1 MKKCPYCAEEIQA
14 EAIKCR
20 YCLSDLSST
29 KVAKKVPPI
38 EVSKIKIISYAGFW
52 KRVAATLVDTIIIA
66 VGFFAVAFLFGI
78 MFGIEIFDSH
88 VFKRWFLMLCFI
100 TGWLYFALMES
111 SSHQGTLGKM
121 FLGIKVTDLNE
132 NRIGF
137 GKATGRYFGKYISS
151 FILCIGY
158 IMVAFTQKKQG
169 LHDIMAGC
177 LVVNSNFETVTSDEV
192 FIEKNIREADA
203 RAFEEARRGAI
214 HPISEATQQNK
225 EFIALLKSTVKEN
238 KLDIIP
244 DRDLIEI
251 CKRAKSIDT
260 LSNNLDV
267 EFSKAINTLLEEI
280 KKRGLSQD
288 KTTPQEISSFEDYS
302 LEQNNEEG
310 ISKWVY
316 VIAISAI
323 TIVLVLIALSLF
335 DREERNKATMNET
348 QGALTAEGWVNM
360 ANALWDGTKYTDSQ
374 KAIEYLTAAIRLKP
388 DYADAYNNRG
398 LAYDNLGQ
406 HQRAIEDYNQAIS
419 LKPDFAAAFNNRGLA
434 YDNLGQH
441 QRAIEDYNEAMRL
454 QPNNAITYNN
464 RGRAYHDLGQHQRA
478 IEDYNEAI
486 RLKPDDADAYNS
498 RGIAYLL
505 HGNKELGC
513 RDAQKACA
521 ELRDCELLKVAKGK
535 GYCSVPEPQPK
546 SSPAPA
552 R

>member
-1 MKKCPYCAEEIQA
+1 MKKCPFCAEEIQD

-20 YCLSDLSST
+20 YCRSDLIST

-38 EVSKIKIISYAGFW
+38 EVSKIAEQPPRPSPQQSSVIKPPIEKPEIKIIRYAGFW

-78 MFGIEIFDSH
+78 MFGIETFDSH

-100 TGWLYFALMES
+100 TGWLYSALMES
-111 SSHQGTLGKM
+111 SPHQGTLGKM

-137 GKATGRYFGKYISS
+137 GKATGRYFSKYISS
-151 FILCIGY
+151 FILGIGC

-177 LVVNSNFETVTSDEV
+177 LVVNSNLETVTSDEV

-244 DRDLIEI
+244 DRELIEI

-260 LSNNLDV
+260 SSNNLDV

-288 KTTPQEISSFEDYS
+288 ITKPQKISNYEDYS
-302 LEQNNEEG
+302 YTKNKTGETFEWNWRYAFYLVG
-310 ISKWVY
+310 FILLV
-316 VIAISAI
+316 VIAFKVIKSFSESADKYSNI
-323 TIVLVLIALSLF
+323 GNDYFEMGQYQKAVENYNEAIHLEPDKDYIY
-335 DREERNKATMNET
+335 RNRGLAYYNLGNYN
-348 QGALTAEGWVNM
+348 QAIQDN
-360 ANALWDGTKYTDSQ
+360 N
-374 KAIEYLTAAIRLKP
+374 KAIELNPKFVDAYIDRGRAYGNLGNYNQAIQDHDKAIELNPK
-388 DYADAYNNRG
+388 YAVAYNNRG
-398 LAYDNLGQ
+398 FDYLMQGNNNLGC
-406 HQRAIEDYNQAIS
+406 S
-419 LKPDFAAAFNNRGLA
+419 
-434 YDNLGQH
+434 
-441 QRAIEDYNEAMRL
+441 
-454 QPNNAITYNN
+454 
-464 RGRAYHDLGQHQRA
+464 DL
-478 IEDYNEAI
+478 
-486 RLKPDDADAYNS
+486 
-498 RGIAYLL
+498 
-505 HGNKELGC
+505 
-513 RDAQKACA
+513 QKAC
-521 ELRDCELLKVAKGK
+521 ELGNCKTLEWAKEN
-535 GYCSVPEPQPK
+535 GYCGY

-552 R
+552 PEYVPPAPVQ

>member
-1 MKKCPYCAEEIQA
+1 MKKCPYCAEEIQD

-20 YCLSDLSST
+20 YCRSDLSFT

-38 EVSKIKIISYAGFW
+38 EVSKIAVQSPRPSPQQSSVIKPPIEKPKIKIISYAGFW

-78 MFGIEIFDSH
+78 MFGFEIFDSH

-100 TGWLYFALMES
+100 TGWLYCALMES
-111 SSHQGTLGKM
+111 SLHQGTLGKM

-177 LVVNSNFETVTSDEV
+177 LMVNSNLETATSDEV
-192 FIEKNIREADA
+192 FIEKYIGEADA
-203 RAFEEARRGAI
+203 RAFEEARRGAT

-280 KKRGLSQD
+280 KK
-288 KTTPQEISSFEDYS
+288 
-302 LEQNNEEG
+302 EG
-310 ISKWVY
+310 YLKILLNHKRF
-316 VIAISAI
+316 
-323 TIVLVLIALSLF
+323 LIMKIIL
-335 DREERNKATMNET
+335 
-348 QGALTAEGWVNM
+348 
-360 ANALWDGTKYTDSQ
+360 
-374 KAIEYLTAAIRLKP
+374 
-388 DYADAYNNRG
+388 
-398 LAYDNLGQ
+398 
-406 HQRAIEDYNQAIS
+406 
-419 LKPDFAAAFNNRGLA
+419 
-434 YDNLGQH
+434 
-441 QRAIEDYNEAMRL
+441 
-454 QPNNAITYNN
+454 
-464 RGRAYHDLGQHQRA
+464 
-478 IEDYNEAI
+478 
-486 RLKPDDADAYNS
+486 
-498 RGIAYLL
+498 
-505 HGNKELGC
+505 
-513 RDAQKACA
+513 
-521 ELRDCELLKVAKGK
+521 
-535 GYCSVPEPQPK
+535 
-546 SSPAPA
+546 
-552 R
+552 